1 MPMIVWGAIPAQ
13 VAGSPLCSHGLHTME
28 DNELR
33 HHIDAAGGH
42 LRAGTRSAILSI
54 AARCW
59 PGGVEDRSN
68 RAALQWV
75 RRWRPERAGAVLP
88 ACSCAAGHCAVCN

>member
-1 MPMIVWGAIPAQ
+1 MD
-13 VAGSPLCSHGLHTME
+13 H
-28 DNELR
+28 DELR
-33 HHIDAAGGH
+33 HHLDAAGAP
-42 LRAGTRSAILSI
+42 LRAGTRSLVTRL

-59 PGGVEDRSN
+59 PGGVEDRSD

-88 ACSCAAGHCAVCN
+88 ACSCAVGHCAVCN